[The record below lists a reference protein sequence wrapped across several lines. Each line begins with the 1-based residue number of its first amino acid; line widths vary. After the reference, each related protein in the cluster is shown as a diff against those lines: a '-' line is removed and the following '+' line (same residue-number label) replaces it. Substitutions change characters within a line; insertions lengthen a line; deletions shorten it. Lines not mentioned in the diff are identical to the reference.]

1 MIVLGVLS
9 SHWSGV
15 HLDCTFAVTAA
26 GKNVPATDASGTIF
40 NLPAGVPEVQVTAT
54 PSTTTMYWPTTVVLT
69 VGPSG
74 LTPKAGSEGFVR
86 VQTQPIP
93 LGNFVVMATL
103 LLARVKLDTDNTLSQ
118 LRRPP
123 SKRLGQDVD
132 ETTSHKTIWGKDVWP
147 PTDWKLPDLD
157 SCHFIDPANPVKS
170 GALNFSTAALEI
182 DADSVVLR
190 LAGVDAPQI
199 LAVVWPDAI
208 PRDAN
213 ARPTPFLI
221 FIEQSLN
228 GNHYDQH
235 GLFVGGELDKP
246 ENAYPDN
253 FDYADMLF
261 QQLHYVGIPAT
272 DVRAEFPATPFVNE
286 GMKGV
291 PYQVARAAN
300 KAVTVVPM
308 NSFQKQYGVMKK
320 AQNIEAIL
328 EEIQAFMYM
337 AKGRAKLP
345 SSLGRVAMA
354 SFSSG
359 NYFLGELLAD
369 ADNRATGFLKNML
382 KAVYF
387 LDPALDPGSGEDV
400 NTFINSATLWAKDNP
415 DKRIRLYMRD
425 PADAQK
431 QLLGKNP
438 PPAPYVGNTADGLR
452 TAAALPSKVWVAAL
466 KTQLGVALPNVDY
479 QWFSFAHH
487 MFAGTMLVHA
497 LSQVDAHNKT
507 DLDP

>member
-1 MIVLGVLS
+1 MITLGILS
-9 SHWSGV
+9 SHWSGA

-26 GKNVPATDASGTIF
+26 GNNVPATDASGTIF
-40 NLPAGVPEVQVTAT
+40 NLPTGVPEAQVTAT
-54 PSTTTMYWPTTVVLT
+54 PSTTTMFWPTTVVLT

-74 LTPKAGSEGFVR
+74 LTPEAGSEGFVR
-86 VQTQPIP
+86 LQTWALPFD
-93 LGNFVVMATL
+93 NFLVMATL
-103 LLARVKLDTDNTLSQ
+103 LLARVKLDTANTLSQ
-118 LRRPP
+118 LGRPP
-123 SKRLGQDVD
+123 RKRLGKDVH
-132 ETTSHKTIWGKDVWP
+132 ETTSHKTTWGKDVWP

-157 SCHFIDPANPVKS
+157 SCHFIDPVNPVKS
-170 GALNFSTAALEI
+170 GTLNFSTAALEI
-182 DADSVVLR
+182 DADSVVVR

-199 LAVVWPDAI
+199 FAVVWPDAI

-228 GNHYDQH
+228 GNHYDQS
-235 GLFVGGELDKP
+235 GLFVGGELDQP
-246 ENAYPDN
+246 ANAYPDN

-261 QQLHYVGIPAT
+261 QQLHYAGVPAT
-272 DVRAEFPATPFVNE
+272 DGRAEFPATPFVNE

-320 AQNIEAIL
+320 AQNIQTIL

-369 ADNRATGFLKNML
+369 AGNRATNFLKNVL

-400 NTFINSATLWAKDNP
+400 NTFIKSATLWAKDDPN
-415 DKRIRLYMRD
+415 KRIRLYMRD

-431 QLLGKNP
+431 QLLDKKP
-438 PPAPYVGNTADGLR
+438 PSGPYVSSTADGLR
-452 TAAALPSKVWVAAL
+452 TAAELPSKLWVAAL
-466 KTQLGVALPNVDY
+466 KTQLGVDLPNVDD

-497 LSQVDAHNKT
+497 LSQLDAHNKT